1 MTRTS
6 TTAKRPQRQAPVGRP
21 ARRARTWVVDER
33 GAVYTVFVA
42 ILAPALIV
50 GVGAVVDGGGK
61 IEAARRADSAAYTA
75 VRVGG
80 EAAASKVADGK
91 SPGSVAASAARSYL
105 AQAGVSGSA
114 QVKGRTLTVQTTTT
128 YKTLFLG
135 IIGIDQLTA
144 HGESSAAVNGVR

>member
-1 MTRTS
+1 M
-6 TTAKRPQRQAPVGRP
+6 
-21 ARRARTWVVDER
+21 
-33 GAVYTVFVA
+33 YTVFVA
-42 ILAPALIV
+42 VLAPALIV

-91 SPGSVAASAARSYL
+91 SPGSVAATAARSYL

-114 QVKGRTLTVQTTTT
+114 QVKGRTLTVQTTAT
-128 YKTLFLG
+128 YQTLFLG
-135 IIGIDQLTA
+135 IIGINHLTG
-144 HGESSAAVNGVR
+144 HGESSAVVTGVR